1 MPCFSGEYKLAW
13 GPVVNLGIA
22 APGTAAQGQSR
33 PFPALIDTGASSTC
47 IAASVADAIDV
58 QPIGKQPMVSATGA
72 EPVNQ
77 YIVDLVLPF
86 SPPVALPSLQ
96 VLEFV
101 QAMPTAFQILLGRDV
116 LCQGVFTLN
125 FDGTYMFCL

>member
-1 MPCFSGEYKLAW
+1 
-13 GPVVNLGIA
+13 
-22 APGTAAQGQSR
+22 
-33 PFPALIDTGASSTC
+33 
-47 IAASVADAIDV
+47 
-58 QPIGKQPMVSATGA
+58 MVSATGA

-86 SPPVALPSLQ
+86 SPPIVLPSLQ

-101 QAMPTAFQILLGRDV
+101 QAMPTSFQILLGRDV

-125 FDGTYMFCL
+125 FDGTYVFCL

>member
-1 MPCFSGEYKLAW
+1 
-13 GPVVNLGIA
+13 
-22 APGTAAQGQSR
+22 
-33 PFPALIDTGASSTC
+33 
-47 IAASVADAIDV
+47 
-58 QPIGKQPMVSATGA
+58 MVSATGA

-86 SPPVALPSLQ
+86 SPPVVLPSLQ

-101 QAMPTAFQILLGRDV
+101 QAMPTSFQILLGRDV

-125 FDGTYMFCL
+125 FDGTYVFCL

>member
-22 APGTAAQGQSR
+22 APGTVTQEQSR
-33 PFPALIDTGASSTC
+33 PFPALIDTGASNTC

-58 QPIGKQPMVSATGA
+58 QPIGKQPMVSATGT

-86 SPPVALPSLQ
+86 SPPVVLPSLQ

-125 FDGTYMFCL
+125 FDGTYVFCL

>member
-1 MPCFSGEYKLAW
+1 
-13 GPVVNLGIA
+13 
-22 APGTAAQGQSR
+22 
-33 PFPALIDTGASSTC
+33 
-47 IAASVADAIDV
+47 
-58 QPIGKQPMVSATGA
+58 MVSATGA